1 MSETASDTDATETPH
16 FTITSETLNDFL
28 NPISQLVDECR
39 LRLEADGITVRAVD
53 TANVAMI
60 DVSLDESAFERYRGG
75 GGVLGINLSRLEE
88 IIAAPADKD
97 LISMELN
104 DKTKK
109 LHIEAGA
116 MDYQMALIDPA
127 SVRQEPDFPDL
138 DLPYDIGITADQLNE
153 MVSTAN
159 IVSDHLAFFAED
171 DRFGATASGD
181 TDDAEIV
188 YTTDDIERLDGSGEV
203 ESIYSLNYLK
213 EINAGVSTDG
223 TVTLTLGDEFPLLVD
238 WNFANTAG
246 SGTYMVAPRIESD

>member
-53 TANVAMI
+53 PANVAMI
-60 DVSLDESAFERYRGG
+60 DISLDESAFERYRGG
-75 GGVLGINLSRLEE
+75 GTVLGINLGRLEE

-97 LISMELN
+97 LISMELDDETN
-104 DKTKK
+104 K

-116 MDYQMALIDPA
+116 MDYQMALIDPD

-138 DLPYDIGITADQLNE
+138 DLPYDIGITADQLDE
-153 MVSTAN
+153 MITTAN

-171 DRFGATASGD
+171 GRFGAAVTGD
-181 TDDAEIV
+181 TDNAEID
-188 YTTDDIERLDGSGEV
+188 YGTDDIERLDGSGEV
-203 ESIYSLNYLK
+203 KSLYSLDYLN
-213 EINAGVSTDG
+213 EVNSGVSTDG
-223 TVTLTLGDEFPLLVD
+223 TVTITLGDEFPLLVE
-238 WNFANTAG
+238 WTFANTTG